1 MKKLIAL
8 VLALVCVLILVGCVS
23 EHQPNGRDT
32 APHPD
37 AYIVIEVSETNLL
50 VAEIG
55 KDGKAIEEKQYSVPN
70 VFHPSNKIVVGD
82 QVIINH
88 NGKVK
93 ETFPMQ
99 FGQIYS
105 MEYYN
110 HETGLNTLVNID

>member
-8 VLALVCVLILVGCVS
+8 VLVLVCVLSLVGCS
-23 EHQPNGRDT
+23 EHQPNGHDT

-55 KDGKAIEEKQYSVPN
+55 EDGKAIEEKQYSVPN

-93 ETFPMQ
+93 ETFPVQ

-110 HETGLNTLVNID
+110 HETGLNTVVNID

>member
-8 VLALVCVLILVGCVS
+8 VLVLVCVLSLVGCS
-23 EHQPNGRDT
+23 DHQPNGHDT
-32 APHPD
+32 APNPD

-55 KDGKAIEEKQYSVPN
+55 EDGKAIEEKQYSVPN

-88 NGKVK
+88 KSLIHIVICYMTYGLQNVK
-93 ETFPMQ
+93 ELIIDLKII
-99 FGQIYS
+99 IYH
-105 MEYYN
+105 N
-110 HETGLNTLVNID
+110 